1 MTTARRTLA
10 GSTVLAAIAAITTLL
25 LVAGIAPAGAA
36 DGNGPSVERR
46 SDFSLYADLSITAES
61 LPEPVNAGNNVL
73 FRHTVTN
80 DGPDA
85 AEGTLASG
93 FPDASGDEDIFL
105 TDVSLEFPFNG
116 DRRAQR
122 RGEEFDPCSIGEGS
136 LSWSCDIGFLA
147 DGETVIVN
155 VVGITPEVTETTLF
169 PENSAEVT
177 SDAIDQNPSDNSVNF
192 STTVIPEDPNSDA
205 GFIPPE
211 GGELTTDPGT
221 GATEEDNT
229 VITLRVPGGG
239 PGGPASVNE
248 EECDALDA
256 LQPCIGNIGNF
267 VPPEGYDRLVAE
279 FVYDRSITRGGL
291 KNNRRRNAWEVRYQK
306 AEGDDVQLLPY
317 CDTNGNVV
325 PCVLGT
331 RRLDVGD
338 PLSDAHRDLRVRVA
352 IDSDPRLATRK

>member
-1 MTTARRTLA
+1 
-10 GSTVLAAIAAITTLL
+10 
-25 LVAGIAPAGAA
+25 
-36 DGNGPSVERR
+36 
-46 SDFSLYADLSITAES
+46 
-61 LPEPVNAGNNVL
+61 
-73 FRHTVTN
+73 
-80 DGPDA
+80 
-85 AEGTLASG
+85 
-93 FPDASGDEDIFL
+93 
-105 TDVSLEFPFNG
+105 
-116 DRRAQR
+116 
-122 RGEEFDPCSIGEGS
+122 
-136 LSWSCDIGFLA
+136 
-147 DGETVIVN
+147 
-155 VVGITPEVTETTLF
+155 
-169 PENSAEVT
+169 
-177 SDAIDQNPSDNSVNF
+177 
-192 STTVIPEDPNSDA
+192 PEDPNSDA

-221 GATEEDNT
+221 GATEANNT

-317 CDTNGNVV
+317 CDTNGDVV